1 METAISTIKRLP
13 ENREQLNTFVDRLTE
28 EALSG
33 VTDMIEIAK
42 AIKIMDEVSSRLRA
56 NLADTILDE
65 MAKYGKGEHTVNG
78 IKFAVKQRT
87 SYEYED
93 DELEEL
99 KNKVKAREQFLKSLI
114 VSVADLETGLVIE
127 PPVKKVSE
135 YYTATI
141 V

>member
-1 METAISTIKRLP
+1 MENAISTIKRLP

-33 VTDMIEIAK
+33 TTDMIEIAK

-56 NLADTILDE
+56 NLSDAILEE
-65 MAKYGKGEHTVNG
+65 MAKHGKGEHTVNG

-114 VSVADLETGLVIE
+114 APVADLDTGLVIE
-127 PPVKKVSE
+127 PPIKRVSE
-135 YYTATI
+135 YYIATI